1 MKTIKHDECWLYAG
15 VLDTVQGYGLIC
27 ANGKVYRAHRVV
39 YENLVG
45 EIEPYKVVDHL
56 CRVVSCINPE
66 HLEVVSDL
74 ENKMRGM
81 SPAAQNARKTHCSKG
96 HTYTPENTTISKKGW
111 RECRRCRIQ
120 WDINRRAKLK

>member
-15 VLDTVQGYGLIC
+15 TLDTVQGYGLIC
-27 ANGKVYRAHRVV
+27 ANGRVYRAHRVM

-45 EIEPYKVVDHL
+45 SIAPYKVIDHL

-66 HLEVVSDL
+66 HLEVVSDI

-81 SPAAQNARKTHCSKG
+81 SPAAQNARKTKCRKG
-96 HTYTPENTTISKKGW
+96 HPYDESNTYRDKRGW
-111 RECRRCRIQ
+111 RQCKICQRQ
-120 WDINRRAKLK
+120 WWASK

>member
-27 ANGKVYRAHRVV
+27 ANGKVYRAHRVM

-45 EIEPYKVVDHL
+45 TIAPYKVIDHL

-74 ENKMRGM
+74 ENKMRGL
-81 SPAAQNARKTHCSKG
+81 SPAAQNARKTHCNKG
-96 HTYTPENTTISKKGW
+96 HAYTPENTIISKKGW
-111 RECRRCRIQ
+111 RECRICRRE
-120 WDINRRAKLK
+120 WDKAKRAK